1 MATPTNPCLV
11 LGTSTRGIA
20 FGTLIDLARL
30 QVGAPSAEICDA
42 CNTINMGSAR
52 HCKCCSRQLPAFYGT
67 TGDNVK
73 GPALRNAV
81 FPWRLR
87 ETPDRASAMDFVAFA
102 VVINLLVVITASI
115 PIP

>member
-11 LGTSTRGIA
+11 LGTSSRGIA
-20 FGTLIDLARL
+20 FGTLLDLARL
-30 QVGAPSAEICDA
+30 QVGDPSTEICDA

-52 HCKCCSRQLPAFYGT
+52 NCKCCSRKLPAFYGT
-67 TGDNVK
+67 TGDIEK
-73 GPALRNAV
+73 GPACREAV

-87 ETPDRASAMDFVAFA
+87 GKPERASAMDFVAFA